1 MSFSVFLKKKKL
13 GTISQNF
20 ESVYVFFPTIIHK
33 GWYWLAIFSLL
44 LMSQKNVKMNHYKSN
59 KKEIKSN
66 NKDFINLTKMIFWSI
81 FQNIGAKQLLTPN
94 YRDNGILPIVCLMA
108 NKLTCFSFVVC
119 NISEESMYFRPWGIL
134 CYEWTETISRRTQFV
149 YNFAIS

>member
-1 MSFSVFLKKKKL
+1 M

-20 ESVYVFFPTIIHK
+20 ESVYVFFPNIIHK

-44 LMSQKNVKMNHYKSN
+44 LMSQKNVKMYHYKSN

-81 FQNIGAKQLLTPN
+81 FQNIGGAKQLLTPN
-94 YRDNGILPIVCLMA
+94 YRDNGILP
-108 NKLTCFSFVVC
+108 
-119 NISEESMYFRPWGIL
+119 MY
-134 CYEWTETISRRTQFV
+134 
-149 YNFAIS
+149 A